1 MLTTVTLIEIKTHPL
16 SLAGA
21 HTFNCLEPDGKCSK
35 LVRNVGSYVPV
46 DTVRHI
52 FRCMTFFVVATT

>member
-1 MLTTVTLIEIKTHPL
+1 MLTTVTLIEIRTHPL
-16 SLAGA
+16 SPAGA
-21 HTFNCLEPDGKCSK
+21 HTFDCLEPEGKCSK

-52 FRCMTFFVVATT
+52 FGYIPFFLAATT